1 MYIKYVNLPNHINLG
16 QKIRSGRYHFA
27 EIVQREMQKAS
38 RLKRE
43 LAMMAENPPEGICC
57 YPKNDKTDVLSAN
70 ILGPRGSPYE
80 GGLFQLEIEI
90 PEIYPFEPPRM
101 KFLTPV
107 YHPNID
113 DAGRICMDLLK
124 MPPKGGWKPTINIEN
139 LLTAIQLLLSY
150 PNPDDPLMAEIAE
163 EYRFNKVEFE
173 RKARKSTA
181 ENAMKKRKYEF

>member
-1 MYIKYVNLPNHINLG
+1 
-16 QKIRSGRYHFA
+16 
-27 EIVQREMQKAS
+27 MQKAL
-38 RLKRE
+38 RMKRE
-43 LAMMAENPPEGICC
+43 LAKMAENPPEGICC
-57 YPKNDKTDVLSAN
+57 YPKSDKIDVLAAN
-70 ILGPRGSPYE
+70 ILGPLGSPYE

-90 PEIYPFEPPRM
+90 PESYPFEPPRL

-124 MPPKGGWKPTINIEN
+124 MPPKGGWKPTISIEN
-139 LLTAIQLLLSY
+139 LLTAVQLLLSY

-163 EYRFNKVEFE
+163 EYRLNKAVFE

-181 ENAMKKRKYEF
+181 ENAMGKRKNEF